1 MLVARL
7 QSNHHRSLPRRHRH
21 HPHNR
26 WYVCFDGVVIVMIL
40 YHIYIIY
47 QTSLTIGVFLVVTG
61 IILTIVG
68 ALDNI
73 INAIIVVF
81 EIVYN
86 YNVITGIILPFVGRQ
101 RVITTTAGFLWLN
114 LLLR

>member
-7 QSNHHRSLPRRHRH
+7 QSHHHRSLPRRHRH

-47 QTSLTIGVFLVVTG
+47 QTSITIGVFLVVTG

-68 ALDNI
+68 ALVNI

-81 EIVYN
+81 EIIYN
-86 YNVITGIILPFVGRQ
+86 HNVVILPFAGRQ
-101 RVITTTAGFLWLN
+101 RRHHGTSRVFLWFN